1 MAQRRLR
8 EQNLI
13 IRAHMEGQ
21 EKERQVISA
30 ELHDSINQQLST
42 AKIYLDYAKA
52 NENERDELIGRSAD
66 VVTRAIQEIRALCYS
81 LTPVGL
87 KDMGLEEAVEDL
99 CLSYSSVGKL
109 KTEYHYGLGGISLT
123 EDLQFVIYRVIQE
136 QMNNIARHAEAEFVR
151 IEMDYEAGNIIVL
164 ISDDGKGFDLVTV
177 KEGLGF
183 ANMRN
188 RLSVY
193 KGKLEVDT
201 APGQGCRL
209 LVKIPRK

>member
-1 MAQRRLR
+1 
-8 EQNLI
+8 
-13 IRAHMEGQ
+13 
-21 EKERQVISA
+21 
-30 ELHDSINQQLST
+30 
-42 AKIYLDYAKA
+42 
-52 NENERDELIGRSAD
+52 
-66 VVTRAIQEIRALCYS
+66 
-81 LTPVGL
+81 
-87 KDMGLEEAVEDL
+87 
-99 CLSYSSVGKL
+99 
-109 KTEYHYGLGGISLT
+109 YHYGLGGISLT

-164 ISDDGKGFDLVTV
+164 ISDDGKGFDPVTV

-209 LVKIPRK
+209 LVKI